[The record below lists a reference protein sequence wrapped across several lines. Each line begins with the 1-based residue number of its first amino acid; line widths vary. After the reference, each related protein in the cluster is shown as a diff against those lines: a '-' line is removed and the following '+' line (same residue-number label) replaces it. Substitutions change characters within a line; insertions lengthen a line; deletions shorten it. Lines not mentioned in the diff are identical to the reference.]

1 MSVESFL
8 DGEIALEIRCF
19 CKEEN
24 MQIKKFTDSHSLSEL
39 VRPIYI
45 VIPAA
50 GLGLRMGISDS
61 KQFLKIQGIPVLAHT
76 LLAFAKWKT
85 EYNLKLHAV
94 LVTNQ
99 ENLERAKELVDE
111 YQIDFVE
118 KIVEGGATR
127 QESVS
132 AGIAALASL
141 PRAPEANDQVFIHDG
156 ARCLIDQSTLSKL
169 FLAGARYDVCVAA
182 TPCKNTIKAIVKP
195 SVAEN
200 AAASGSINSDMTE
213 NAVTE
218 APIVDHTLE
227 RDTLYEV
234 QTPQVFRYRVLLE
247 VNEKAKEMGIVATDD
262 TALAE
267 ACGIPVHLIT
277 CSYGNIKITTPEDV
291 ALAEFILSQ
300 QS

>member
-1 MSVESFL
+1 
-8 DGEIALEIRCF
+8 
-19 CKEEN
+19 
-24 MQIKKFTDSHSLSEL
+24 MQIKKITDSIALEEL
-39 VRPIYI
+39 LRPIYV

-76 LLAFAKWKT
+76 LLAFAKWSAAQKIQ
-85 EYNLKLHAV
+85 LHAV
-94 LVTNQ
+94 LVTNR
-99 ENLERAKELVDE
+99 ENLDRAQELVDE

-156 ARCLIDQSTLSKL
+156 ARCMIDQNTLSKL
-169 FLAGARYDVCVAA
+169 YLAGARYDVCVAA

-195 SVAEN
+195 SSSDST
-200 AAASGSINSDMTE
+200 ASTPADPN
-213 NAVTE
+213 VTKANTSE
-218 APIVDHTLE
+218 APIVDHTLD

-234 QTPQVFRYRVLLE
+234 QTPQVFRYSVLLE
-247 VNEKAKEMGIVATDD
+247 VNKKAKAEGIVATDD

-291 ALAEFILSQ
+291 ALAEFIISQ
-300 QS
+300 RS

>member
-1 MSVESFL
+1 
-8 DGEIALEIRCF
+8 
-19 CKEEN
+19 
-24 MQIKKFTDSHSLSEL
+24 MQIKKVTDSISLDEL
-39 VRPIYI
+39 LRPIYV

-61 KQFLKIQGIPVLAHT
+61 KQFLKIHGIPVLAHT
-76 LLAFAKWKT
+76 LLAFAKWKAD
-85 EYNLKLHAV
+85 YKIKLHAV
-94 LVTNQ
+94 LVTNR
-99 ENLERAKELVDE
+99 ENLDRAQELVDE

-118 KIVEGGATR
+118 RIVEGGATR
-127 QESVS
+127 QESVA

-141 PRAPEANDQVFIHDG
+141 PRAPEDDDQVFIHDG
-156 ARCLIDQSTLSKL
+156 ARCLIDQNTLSKL
-169 FLAGARYDVCVAA
+169 YVSGARYDVCVAA

-195 SVAEN
+195 TTEEN
-200 AAASGSINSDMTE
+200 GAASVSANS
-213 NAVTE
+213 NAFGTSVSE
-218 APIVDHTLE
+218 APIVDHTLD

-234 QTPQVFRYRVLLE
+234 QTPQVFRYRVLLQ
-247 VNEKAKEMGIVATDD
+247 VNEKAKEMGIIATDD